1 MFSLILG
8 CILLI
13 TCLLS
18 LLGSTLTMEED
29 ETLSKIGYISEYIV
43 VISFI
48 LLFALVILTIISE

>member
-1 MFSLILG
+1 MFIIVLT
-8 CILLI
+8 CILLV

>member
-1 MFSLILG
+1 MFIIALT
-8 CILLI
+8 CILLV

-29 ETLSKIGYISEYIV
+29 ETLSKIGYISEYILA
-43 VISFI
+43 ISFI

>member
-29 ETLSKIGYISEYIV
+29 ETLSKIGYVSEYIL

-48 LLFALVILTIISE
+48 LLVALVILTTISE

>member
-8 CILLI
+8 CILLV

-29 ETLSKIGYISEYIV
+29 ETLSKIGYVSEYIL

>member
-8 CILLI
+8 CVLLVI
-13 TCLLS
+13 CLLS